1 MKYTISTNGNWF
13 THPGDKITAIKAFR
27 NATGSSLVDS
37 KNIIERAIV
46 APTQFDT
53 VSPISEP
60 NINQLLCAGF
70 NVSLI
75 NEPANYVEHTLRKL
89 ARRVLDEN
97 GSTVIVEK
105 LLSTLNELR
114 KEGLL
119 K

>member
-1 MKYTISTNGNWF
+1 MKYIISTNGNWF

-27 NATGSSLVDS
+27 NATGSSLIAS
-37 KNIIERAIV
+37 KNTIESAIV
-46 APTQFDT
+46 APTKIDT
-53 VSPISEP
+53 VSPISESD
-60 NINQLLCAGF
+60 INQLFAAGF
-70 NVSLI
+70 SVSVA

-105 LLSTLNELR
+105 LLSTLNDLR
-114 KEGLL
+114 ERNLL